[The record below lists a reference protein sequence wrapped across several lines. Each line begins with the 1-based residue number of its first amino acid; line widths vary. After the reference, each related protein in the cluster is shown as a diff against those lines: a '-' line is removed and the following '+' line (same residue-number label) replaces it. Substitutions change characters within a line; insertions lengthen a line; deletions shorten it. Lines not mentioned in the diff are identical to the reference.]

1 MRKIALTLLPLLLLS
16 SCSKTDNV
24 VEKTFVN
31 VLNEKYEYVF
41 HADYVKTGKDGRCR
55 VLYEEHTLDYQ
66 ITGNESVDFDVSKID
81 YKKSYLN
88 VYIESS
94 DGYWLSGTYVAGSS
108 YFKLFGFFFDS
119 NQFVRLSGSKADSR
133 YFDALYKAK

>member
-16 SCSKTDNV
+16 SCSKTDSV
-24 VEKTFVN
+24 LEKTFVN
-31 VLNEKYEYVF
+31 VLNEEYEYVF
-41 HADYVKTGKDGRCR
+41 HADYVKTAKDTRCSA
-55 VLYEEHTLDYQ
+55 VYEEHTLDYQ

-88 VYIESS
+88 VYIESK
-94 DGYWLSGTYVAGSS
+94 GGAVISGTYVAGPS

-119 NQFVRLSGSKADSR
+119 NQFVRLTGSDADSR
-133 YFDALYKAK
+133 YFEALYKAK

>member
-16 SCSKTDNV
+16 SCSKTDSV

-41 HADYVKTGKDGRCR
+41 HADYVKTGKDSRCR
-55 VLYEEHTLDYQ
+55 VVYEEHTLDYQ

-88 VYIESS
+88 VYIESNS
-94 DGYWLSGTYVAGSS
+94 GYGLPGYYVGGSS

-119 NQFVRLSGSKADSR
+119 NQFVRLSGSDADSR
-133 YFDALYKAK
+133 YFEALYKAK